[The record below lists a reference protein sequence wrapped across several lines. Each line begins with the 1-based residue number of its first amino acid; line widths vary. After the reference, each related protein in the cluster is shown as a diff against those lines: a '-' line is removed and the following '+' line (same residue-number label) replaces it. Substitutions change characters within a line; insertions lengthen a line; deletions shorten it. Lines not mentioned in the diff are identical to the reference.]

1 MAVDSF
7 YELLDLPAAKMHSI
21 MIAGA
26 KKAPNLIHFHKMSS
40 NRFGL
45 FCSFFIKV
53 EHKKVTYLCTYGIL
67 YT

>member
-7 YELLDLPAAKMHSI
+7 YELLDLPASKMHSI
-21 MIAGA
+21 LIAGA

-40 NRFGL
+40 NRFFCFAL
-45 FCSFFIKV
+45 FYQSRTQ
-53 EHKKVTYLCTYGIL
+53 KKITYLCTYGIL